1 MATVTHHNLP
11 PALRD
16 AVVGALTERAEVDV
30 VVVGVESLPT
40 GRFLELDQAD
50 WNAMVGGIRSS
61 FLGAQKEARAF
72 LERGGLGRVIFLVST
87 ASIRPVHGA
96 ALAATAGGFLS
107 TLAQVGAVEL
117 GGKGITVNVVA
128 HGWLE
133 GPDPEDF
140 VDGIP
145 AGRLARPDEVA
156 EVCVFLASN
165 AASYVNG
172 AVVPVDGGFWI
183 TKTAGGSPLLRR

>member
-1 MATVTHHNLP
+1 MAANVTQVNLP

-16 AVVGALTERAEVDV
+16 AVVSALTERAEVDV
-30 VVVGVESLPT
+30 VVAGVDRLPT
-40 GRFLELDQAD
+40 GRFLELGQAD
-50 WNAMVGGIRSS
+50 WSATVGGIRSA
-61 FLGAQKEARAF
+61 FLGAQNEARAF
-72 LERGGLGRVIFLVST
+72 LERGGPGRVIFLVST

-117 GGKGITVNVVA
+117 GGNGITVNVVA

-133 GPDPEDF
+133 GADPEGF

-145 AGRLARPDEVA
+145 AGRLARPEEVA
-156 EVCVFLASN
+156 EVCVFLASK

-183 TKTAGGSPLLRR
+183 TKTAGGSPLLR

>member
-1 MATVTHHNLP
+1 MAANVTQVNLP

-30 VVVGVESLPT
+30 VVAGVDRLPT
-40 GRFLELDQAD
+40 GRFLELGQAD
-50 WNAMVGGIRSS
+50 WSAMVRGIRSA
-61 FLGAQKEARAF
+61 FLGAQNEARAF
-72 LERGGLGRVIFLVST
+72 LARGGPGRVIFLVST

-117 GGKGITVNVVA
+117 GGNGITVNVVA

-133 GPDPEDF
+133 GADPEGF

-145 AGRLARPDEVA
+145 AGRLARPEEVA
-156 EVCVFLASN
+156 EVCVFLASK

-183 TKTAGGSPLLRR
+183 TKTAGGSPLLR